1 MDIEDEQSCFCRDRG
16 NCARSHHITKHQ
28 RTFAFSLQGLPEA
41 DLPTMSTHWILH
53 CLYSLDHSSPDS
65 SRRLRSLIWHDER
78 EQFLTSLQGPQ
89 LARLVDFLDQVRV
102 FPSVFCLATNR
113 IPQTLS
119 AISADD
125 DLSRQC
131 LHKLQAICSHR
142 AILPSSYIVSGQL
155 SRIGSGPIAP
165 GAIADVWEGT
175 YQDRK
180 STRLNSS
187 HSS

>member
-1 MDIEDEQSCFCRDRG
+1 
-16 NCARSHHITKHQ
+16 
-28 RTFAFSLQGLPEA
+28 
-41 DLPTMSTHWILH
+41 MSTHWILH
-53 CLYSLDHSSPDS
+53 CLYSLDHSSPDF

-78 EQFLTSLQGPQ
+78 EQFLISLQGPQ

-119 AISADD
+119 TISADD

-131 LHKLQAICSHR
+131 LHKLQAICSHH
-142 AILPSSYIVSGQL
+142 AIPPSTCIVSGQL
-155 SRIGSGPIAP
+155 ARIGSGPIAL

-175 YQDRK
+175 YHGKKVSIACLRTPLNDDRTLK
-180 STRLNSS
+180 KVRS
-187 HSS
+187 